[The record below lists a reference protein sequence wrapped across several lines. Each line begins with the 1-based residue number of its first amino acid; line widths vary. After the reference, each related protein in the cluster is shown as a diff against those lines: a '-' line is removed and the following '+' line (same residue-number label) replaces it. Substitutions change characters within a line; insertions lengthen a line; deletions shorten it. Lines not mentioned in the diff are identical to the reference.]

1 MRINNNIVAKTTTR
15 MLSEK
20 QESMSK
26 GMERVNSGYRVN
38 RSADDTAGLAISEK
52 MRGQIRGLGKAM
64 TNTQD
69 AMSMVNTAEGALHET
84 HAMLQRIRELAVQSA
99 NDTNVSSERDNIQ
112 LEVKELIKN
121 IDEIAKY
128 THFNTKQLIDG
139 SQKNE
144 FKFAIGANK
153 DEIYG
158 LQIKNMDAQSIG
170 VDKVDLS
177 TRDGAELAINIV
189 DNAIETVGEE
199 RSRIGATTNRLEH
212 TLQNVRLMHD
222 NLANSESRIR
232 DADMAEEMSKVIA
245 DKIVMQTGIAMQ
257 AHANTEA
264 QGVLTLLG
272 VR

>member
-99 NDTNVSSERDNIQ
+99 NDTNVSTERDKIQ

-121 IDEIAKY
+121 IDEILTAIKDISDQ
-128 THFNTKQLIDG
+128 TNLLSLNASIEAARAGDAG
-139 SQKNE
+139 SRRNREVCDQM
-144 FKFAIGANK
+144 FPVARASSGRRT
-153 DEIYG
+153 
-158 LQIKNMDAQSIG
+158 
-170 VDKVDLS
+170 S
-177 TRDGAELAINIV
+177 TDQRELFPP
-189 DNAIETVGEE
+189 DCY
-199 RSRIGATTNRLEH
+199 
-212 TLQNVRLMHD
+212 QPC
-222 NLANSESRIR
+222 
-232 DADMAEEMSKVIA
+232 IA
-245 DKIVMQTGIAMQ
+245 DDLAG
-257 AHANTEA
+257 
-264 QGVLTLLG
+264 
-272 VR
+272 RR

>member
-1 MRINNNIVAKTTTR
+1 MRINSIVAQTTTR

-20 QESMSK
+20 QESMGK
-26 GMERVNSGYRVN
+26 EMEKLNSGYKVN

-52 MRGQIRGLGKAM
+52 MRGQIRGLNKAM

-84 HAMLQRIRELAVQSA
+84 HAMLQRIRELAVRSA
-99 NDTNVSSERDNIQ
+99 NDTNVNSERDKIQ
-112 LEVKELIKN
+112 FEVKELIKN
-121 IDEIAKY
+121 INEIAKY
-128 THFNTKQLIDG
+128 THFNTKPLIDG
-139 SQKNE
+139 SQKDE
-144 FKFAIGANK
+144 FKFSIGANK

-158 LQIKNMDAQSIG
+158 LKINNMDALSIG
-170 VDKVDLS
+170 LDKLDLS
-177 TRDGAELAINIV
+177 TRDGAEQAIGKV
-189 DNAIETVGEE
+189 DKAVGMVGEE

-212 TLQNVRLMHD
+212 TLQSIRLMHD

-232 DADMAEEMSKVIA
+232 DADMAEEMSKVVA
-245 DKIVMQTGIAMQ
+245 DKIVMQTGMAVQ